1 MSLKV
6 GEKET
11 FVRCYIAVV
20 SSCREVFGSVQVTNA
35 THILGGKPQGRNP
48 EIQLETIERKVD
60 EVKSV

>member
-1 MSLKV
+1 MVHES
-6 GEKET
+6 EA

-35 THILGGKPQGRNP
+35 THVLEEKEVSGSSWRKL
-48 EIQLETIERKVD
+48 EIIKRKVD